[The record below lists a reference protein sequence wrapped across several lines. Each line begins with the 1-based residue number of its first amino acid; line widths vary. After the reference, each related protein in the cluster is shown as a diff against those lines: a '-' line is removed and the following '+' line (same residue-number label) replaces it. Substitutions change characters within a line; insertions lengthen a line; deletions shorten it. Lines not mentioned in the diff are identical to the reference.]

1 VDDRSRIVLSAF
13 LGALAGGVA
22 GYLFLTD
29 DGRRVRERLAPGMDD
44 LVQEVR
50 KLRGALDS
58 ARLASREGWAA
69 IEDLR
74 RGFGDRPRAWDA
86 EVRPP
91 RPY

>member
-1 VDDRSRIVLSAF
+1 LLSAC

-29 DGRRVRERLAPGMDD
+29 EGRRVRERLAPGMDD
-44 LVQEVR
+44 VVQEVR
-50 KLRGALDS
+50 RLRSALDS
-58 ARLASREGWAA
+58 ARLATREGMAA

-74 RGFGDRPRAWDA
+74 RGFGDRADTWSPD
-86 EVRPP
+86 VRPP